1 MLSRILFT
9 TAAAVTILTSGAKAA
24 DYFPFPDSLY
34 PKPTLG
40 LSSPGPAQVDYN
52 NSFIDVTQF
61 TVLRNAAGA
70 PIGGT
75 RSDSAFVRTA
85 DLVASSPAVVSL
97 QQRIDGS
104 TQQLQNATAQ
114 IQQLQTTTA
123 QLQQLQNATAQIQ
136 QLQNATIQQL
146 QNATAQLQHTVI
158 QTERGVAA
166 VAAMA
171 NISMPSAPG
180 RTTWAFNG
188 ATFQGEFGGGLSFAH
203 RLNTSVPI
211 AVTAAYGNGG
221 GSAHVGRVGMMGE
234 F

>member
-1 MLSRILFT
+1 MLCKILFT

-24 DYFPFPDSLY
+24 DYFQFPDSLY

-85 DLVASSPAVVSL
+85 DLIASSPAVVSL
-97 QQRIDGS
+97 QQRIDAS
-104 TQQLQNATAQ
+104 MQQLQNVTAQTQQLQN
-114 IQQLQTTTA
+114 ITA
-123 QLQQLQNATAQIQ
+123 QLQQ
-136 QLQNATIQQL
+136 
-146 QNATAQLQHTVI
+146 TVI

-180 RTTWAFNG
+180 RTSWAVNG
-188 ATFQGEFGGGLSFAH
+188 AAFLGEVGGGLSFAH

-221 GSAHVGRVGMMGE
+221 GSAHVGRVGLMGE

>member
-1 MLSRILFT
+1 MLIRTLFT
-9 TAAAVTILTSGAKAA
+9 TVAAVTILTSGAKAA
-24 DYFPFPDSLY
+24 DYVPFPGDTY
-34 PKPTLG
+34 PKPTLF
-40 LSSPGPAQVDYN
+40 LNSPGPAQVDYN
-52 NSFIDVTQF
+52 NSFIDVTQY

-70 PIGGT
+70 PIGT
-75 RSDSAFVRTA
+75 RSDSAFVRTG

-97 QQRIDGS
+97 QQRIDAS
-104 TQQLQNATAQ
+104 MQQLQN
-114 IQQLQTTTA
+114 ITA
-123 QLQQLQNATAQIQ
+123 QLQQ
-136 QLQNATIQQL
+136 
-146 QNATAQLQHTVI
+146 TVI

-180 RTTWAFNG
+180 RTTWAVNG

-211 AVTAAYGNGG
+211 AITAAYGNGG
-221 GSAHVGRVGMMGE
+221 GSAHVGRVGLMGE

>member
-9 TAAAVTILTSGAKAA
+9 TVAAVTILASGAKAA
-24 DYFPFPDSLY
+24 DYVQNPQDTY
-34 PKPTLG
+34 PKPTLS
-40 LSSPGPAQVDYN
+40 LSSAGPTQVDYN
-52 NSFIDVTQF
+52 NSFIDVTQY
-61 TVLRNAAGA
+61 TAVKNAAGA
-70 PIGGT
+70 TIAT
-75 RSDSAFVRTA
+75 RQDSAFVRTG

-97 QQRIDGS
+97 QQRIDAS
-104 TQQLQNATAQ
+104 TLQLQNATAQ
-114 IQQLQTTTA
+114 IQQLQNTTA

-180 RTTWAFNG
+180 RTTWALNG

-203 RLNTSVPI
+203 RLNTSVPV

-221 GSAHVGRVGMMGE
+221 GNAHVGRVGLMGE

>member
-1 MLSRILFT
+1 MLGRILFT
-9 TAAAVTILTSGAKAA
+9 TVTAVTILASGAKAA
-24 DYFPFPDSLY
+24 DYVQNPQDTY

-52 NSFIDVTQF
+52 NSFIDVTQY

-70 PIGGT
+70 PIGT
-75 RSDSAFVRTA
+75 RQDSAFVRTG

-97 QQRIDGS
+97 QQRIDVS

-114 IQQLQTTTA
+114 IQQLQNTTA
-123 QLQQLQNATAQIQ
+123 QIQQLQNASIQQLQQLQNATAQLQ
-136 QLQNATIQQL
+136 Q
-146 QNATAQLQHTVI
+146 TVI

-171 NISMPSAPG
+171 NTSMPSAPG
-180 RTTWAFNG
+180 RTTWAVNG

-211 AVTAAYGNGG
+211 AITAAYGNGG
-221 GSAHVGRVGMMGE
+221 GSAHVGRVGLMGE

>member
-24 DYFPFPDSLY
+24 DYVQNPQDTY
-34 PKPTLG
+34 PKPTLF

-70 PIGGT
+70 PIGT
-75 RSDSAFVRTA
+75 RSDSAFVRTG
-85 DLVASSPAVVSL
+85 DFVASSPAVVSL
-97 QQRIDGS
+97 QQRIDAS
-104 TQQLQNATAQ
+104 MQQLQNVTVQ
-114 IQQLQTTTA
+114 IQQLQSATA
-123 QLQQLQNATAQIQ
+123 QLQQL
-136 QLQNATIQQL
+136 
-146 QNATAQLQHTVI
+146 TAQLQQTVI

-180 RTTWAFNG
+180 RTTWAVNG

-211 AVTAAYGNGG
+211 AITAAYGNGG
-221 GSAHVGRVGMMGE
+221 GSAHVGRVGLMGE